1 MIGPK
6 VEAALE
12 GMSRRDL
19 EDLAARITR
28 QLQSCTLC
36 GREGAETYSIARRN
50 TKGSIVLCRPC
61 FEQHR
66 LPEGR
71 AEVSPVE
78 LARRIGAV

>member
-12 GMSRRDL
+12 GLTRRDL
-19 EDLAARITR
+19 EALAARIAR
-28 QLQSCTLC
+28 QLVACTLC
-36 GREGAETYSIARRN
+36 GREGAEPYRVTRGGITASLL
-50 TKGSIVLCRPC
+50 LCTPC

-71 AEVSPVE
+71 AES
-78 LARRIGAV
+78 